1 MEHKALYEKRY
12 EQFVKLGAFL
22 DWAVNEIKTEMKK
35 RDFGFEKFRESRG
48 LHMSEREYMN
58 WRSEQLERILEIP
71 TDLVVEI
78 MDSNGAYKLKPA
90 FATRLD
96 DIRVV
101 LVSRTFLDMN
111 RLFEMEDGFNENSYV
126 EMLERYSN
134 GNGYNGINDVELYID
149 LYEKMNKIQESL
161 VAVVHTVREDVT
173 KFLNDLKTIEKSW
186 NA

>member
-1 MEHKALYEKRY
+1 MEHKVLYEKRY
-12 EQFVKLGAFL
+12 DQFVKLGAFL

-35 RDFGFEKFRESRG
+35 RDLGFEEFRESRG
-48 LHMSEREYMN
+48 AHMSDRDYIN

-78 MDSNGAYKLKPA
+78 MDTNGAYNLKPA

-101 LVSRTFLDMN
+101 LVSRTFLNMN
-111 RLFEMEDGFNENSYV
+111 RLFEMDDGFNESSYV

-134 GNGYNGINDVELYID
+134 DNGYNGIDDVELYID
-149 LYEKMNKIQESL
+149 LMNKMNKIQELL
-161 VAVVHTVREDVT
+161 VSVVHTTRDISSC
-173 KFLNDLKTIEKSW
+173 KFHNT
-186 NA
+186 

>member
-1 MEHKALYEKRY
+1 MEYGALYEKRY
-12 EQFVKLGAFL
+12 DQFVKLGSFL

-35 RDFGFEKFRESRG
+35 RDLGFEKFRESRG
-48 LHMSEREYMN
+48 AHMSDREYMN
-58 WRSEQLERILEIP
+58 WRSEQLEKILEIP

-78 MDSNGAYKLKPA
+78 MDSEGAYKLKPA

-96 DIRVV
+96 DIKVV

-134 GNGYNGINDVELYID
+134 SNGYDGIRDVELYID
-149 LYEKMNKIQESL
+149 LYDKMNKIQELL
-161 VAVVHTVREDVT
+161 VFVVHVVRDDVK
-173 KFLNDLKTIEKSW
+173 KFLNDLETIKKSW
-186 NA
+186 V

>member
-1 MEHKALYEKRY
+1 MEYGALYEKRY
-12 EQFVKLGAFL
+12 DQFVKLGSFL
-22 DWAVNEIKTEMKK
+22 DWAVNEIKIEMKK
-35 RDFGFEKFRESRG
+35 RDLGFEKFRESRG
-48 LHMSEREYMN
+48 ARMSEREYMN
-58 WRSEQLERILEIP
+58 WRSEQFEKILEIP

-78 MDSNGAYKLKPA
+78 MDGNGAYKLKPA

-111 RLFEMEDGFNENSYV
+111 RLFEMEYGFNESSYV

-134 GNGYNGINDVELYID
+134 DNGYNGIDDVELYID

-161 VAVVHTVREDVT
+161 VTVVHKVREDVA
-173 KFLNDLKTIEKSW
+173 KFLNDLKVVKKTWI
-186 NA
+186 

>member
-35 RDFGFEKFRESRG
+35 RDFGFEKFKESRG
-48 LHMSEREYMN
+48 AHMRDREYAT
-58 WRSEQLERILEIP
+58 WRDEQLEKILEIP

-78 MDSNGAYKLKPA
+78 MDTNGAYKLKPA

-111 RLFEMEDGFNENSYV
+111 KLFETEDGFNESSYV

-134 GNGYNGINDVELYID
+134 SNGYDGINDVELYID
-149 LYEKMNKIQESL
+149 LYEKMNKIQELL
-161 VAVVHTVREDVT
+161 VFVVHTVREDVT
-173 KFLNDLKTIEKSW
+173 KFLNDLENIKKTW
-186 NA
+186 G

>member
-22 DWAVNEIKTEMKK
+22 DWAVNEIRTEMKK

-48 LHMSEREYMN
+48 SHMSDRDYMN

-78 MDSNGAYKLKPA
+78 MDGEGAYKLKPA
-90 FATRLD
+90 FASRLD
-96 DIRVV
+96 DIKVV

-111 RLFEMEDGFNENSYV
+111 RLFEMEEGFNESSYV
-126 EMLERYSN
+126 EMLERYGN
-134 GNGYNGINDVELYID
+134 NNGYDGINDVELYID

-161 VAVVHTVREDVT
+161 VTAVHTVRDDVT
-173 KFLNDLKTIEKSW
+173 KFLNDLGNIKKSW
-186 NA
+186 V

>member
-22 DWAVNEIKTEMKK
+22 DWAVNEIKSEMKK
-35 RDFGFEKFRESRG
+35 RDFGFEKFRESRDS
-48 LHMSEREYMN
+48 HMSDREYAS
-58 WRSEQLERILEIP
+58 WCSEQLERILEIP

-90 FATRLD
+90 FVTRLS
-96 DIRVV
+96 DIKVV

-111 RLFEMEDGFNENSYV
+111 RLFEMEDGFNENSYI

-134 GNGYNGINDVELYID
+134 SNGYDGINDIELYID
-149 LYEKMNKIQESL
+149 LYEKMNKIQELL
-161 VAVVHTVREDVT
+161 VFVVHTVREDVT
-173 KFLNDLKTIEKSW
+173 KFLNDLENIKKTW
-186 NA
+186 G

>member
-35 RDFGFEKFRESRG
+35 RDLGFEKFRESRG
-48 LHMSEREYMN
+48 AHMSDRDYMN

-78 MDSNGAYKLKPA
+78 MDGEGAYKLKPA
-90 FATRLD
+90 FASRLSD
-96 DIRVV
+96 VKTV

-126 EMLERYSN
+126 EMLERYGN
-134 GNGYNGINDVELYID
+134 NNGYNGINDVELYID
-149 LYEKMNKIQESL
+149 LYEKMNKIQELL
-161 VAVVHTVREDVT
+161 VFVVHTVREDVT
-173 KFLNDLKTIEKSW
+173 KFLSDLENIKKSW
-186 NA
+186 V